1 MYLLTHT
8 TMNFSTYTRKATEA
22 VGSAQ
27 DLAQE
32 RGHSELR
39 ALHLLVALLGQ
50 EQGLVRPLLEKLAL
64 DPRFIEEKAT
74 ALLSTLPTVR
84 GDFQIYV
91 GSELKAVFDAAE
103 KTARSMQ
110 DAYVSTEHLLSAL
123 LTSPSSIPKDLWG
136 GRLPE
141 AKTIAKAI
149 DDLRGGE
156 HVVDQD
162 PEAKMQALAKYA
174 QDLTAEARAGKID
187 PIIGRDE
194 EIRRTIQILSR
205 RTKNNPVLVGEP
217 GVGKTAIAE
226 GLARRI
232 VSGDVPENLR
242 NKTIAML
249 DMGALIAGAK
259 FRGEFEE
266 RLKAVLAE
274 VEKSEG
280 GIILFIDELH
290 TIVGAGASEGSTDA
304 GNLLKPALAR
314 GKIRVIGA
322 TTTKEYR
329 QYIEKDAALERRFQP
344 VQVSEPTLEDTIS
357 ILRGIKD
364 KYELHHGIRIS
375 DPALVATAQLSL
387 RYLPDRKLPDKAI
400 DLMDE
405 AASSLKMEVSSMP
418 TDLEQKK
425 RKIMQLEIE
434 QEALRREKDDASK
447 ARLEKLARELADLR
461 ESSGGIEALWKE
473 EKERIDRL
481 QALREEQDSLRAQ
494 ADQLERAGD
503 LGKVAEIR
511 YGKLP
516 ALEKDITALE
526 KALREKQ
533 ERGESLLREEVTEED
548 IARVVSK
555 WTGIPVSKLVEGE
568 KTKLAHMEEVLG
580 ERIIGQKRAIA
591 AVSHAVRRAR
601 SGLADP
607 TKPQGTFLFL
617 GPTGVGKTELAKSL
631 AEFLFND
638 EASMLRFDMSEYME
652 QHAVARLIG
661 SPPGYVGYEEGGQ
674 LTESVRKRPYS
685 VLLFDE
691 VEKAHPDIFHI
702 LLQVLDD
709 GRLTD
714 GKGRTVN
721 FRNTVI
727 IMTSN
732 LGSSMI
738 QSYSDQ
744 LAGSEGIA
752 RESLEAARSADMQ
765 KILAGHFRPE
775 FLNRIDDIIIFDPL
789 NRAEIHRIVEL
800 QLGELKKRLAEMKY
814 TLEVSDAAIDYLAR
828 KGYDP
833 LFGARP
839 LRRFIQTE
847 VTNVLSLR
855 LIEGSLP
862 VGGTILLDME
872 GEELRLSHRS

>member
-1 MYLLTHT
+1 
-8 TMNFSTYTRKATEA
+8 MNFSTYTRKATEA
-22 VGSAQ
+22 IGAAQ

-32 RGHSELR
+32 RGHGELR
-39 ALHLLVALLGQ
+39 ALHLFSALLEQ
-50 EQGLVRPLLEKLAL
+50 ELGLVRPLLEKLSFA
-64 DPRFIEEKAT
+64 PEELQGTVSKHLAQ
-74 ALLSTLPTVR
+74 LPTQS
-84 GDFQIYV
+84 GQFQTYV
-91 GSELKAVFDAAE
+91 GTELKGVFDAAE
-103 KTARSMQ
+103 KAARTMKDS
-110 DAYVSTEHLLSAL
+110 YVSTEHLLFAL
-123 LTSPSSIPKDLWG
+123 MTTESSVKKEIFG
-136 GRLPE
+136 ARLPDRD
-141 AKTIAKAI
+141 KLLQAI
-149 DDLRGGE
+149 EELRGGE

-232 VSGDVPENLR
+232 VSGDVPDNLR

-259 FRGEFEE
+259 YRGEFEE

-314 GKIRVIGA
+314 GQIRVIGA

-344 VQVSEPTLEDTIS
+344 VQVAEPTLEDTIS

-364 KYELHHGIRIS
+364 KYELHHGVRIS

-418 TDLEQKK
+418 TELEQKK
-425 RKIMQLEIE
+425 RKTMQLEIE

-447 ARLEKLARELADLR
+447 ARLEKISRELADLR
-461 ESSGGIEALWKE
+461 ESTSGMEALWRE
-473 EKERIDRL
+473 EKDRIDHL
-481 QALREEQDSLRAQ
+481 QALREQQDALRAQ
-494 ADQLERAGD
+494 ADQLERAGE

-516 ALEKDITALE
+516 ELEKEVTALE
-526 KALREKQ
+526 QALREKQ

-568 KTKLAHMEEVLG
+568 KSKLAHMEEALG
-580 ERIIGQKRAIA
+580 TRVIGQKRAIS

-607 TKPQGTFLFL
+607 TKPQGSFLFL

-674 LTESVRKRPYS
+674 LTEAVRKKPYS

-738 QSYSDQ
+738 QRYSDQ
-744 LAGSEGIA
+744 LSSTEGIERA
-752 RESLEAARSADMQ
+752 SLEAARSEDMH
-765 KILAGHFRPE
+765 KILGEHFRPE

-789 NRAEIHRIVEL
+789 SRAEIHHIVGL
-800 QLGELKKRLAEMKY
+800 QLQDLKKRLGEMKY
-814 TLEVSDAAIDYLAR
+814 SLEVSEAAVEYLAR

-833 LFGARP
+833 VFGARP

-847 VTNVLSLR
+847 VTNILSLR

-862 VGGTILLDME
+862 AGSTVLLEMQ
-872 GEELRLSHRS
+872 GEELVISSR

>member
-1 MYLLTHT
+1 
-8 TMNFSTYTRKATEA
+8 MNFSQYTIKSMEA
-22 VGSAQ
+22 VQHAQ
-27 DLAQE
+27 DLANKNKN
-32 RGHSELR
+32 SEITS
-39 ALHLLVALLGQ
+39 LHLLSGLLEQ
-50 EQGLVRPLLEKLAL
+50 EGGLVRPLLNAQGQDAAKLLADTKQKL
-64 DPRFIEEKAT
+64 QSLPS
-74 ALLSTLPTVR
+74 LS
-84 GDFQIYV
+84 GDYQLYV
-91 GSELKAVFDAAE
+91 GAELKKVFDEAE
-103 KTARSMQ
+103 SLARGMQ
-110 DAYVSTEHLLSAL
+110 DEYVSTEHLLLAMVRTDSTARREVLGAL
-123 LTSPSSIPKDLWG
+123 ETAKI
-136 GRLPE
+136 E
-141 AKTIAKAI
+141 AAI
-149 DDLRGGE
+149 KELRGGE

-162 PEAKMQALAKYA
+162 PEAKMQALSKYSV
-174 QDLTAEARAGKID
+174 DLTAEARAGKID

-232 VSGDVPENLR
+232 VSGDVPENLKG
-242 NKTIAML
+242 KTIAVL
-249 DMGALIAGAK
+249 DLGALIAGAK
-259 FRGEFEE
+259 YRGEFEE
-266 RLKAVLAE
+266 RLKAVLKE

-280 GIILFIDELH
+280 NIILFIDELH
-290 TIVGAGASEGSTDA
+290 TIVGAGATEGSTDA

-344 VQVSEPTLEDTIS
+344 VIVAEPTLEDTIS

-375 DPALVATAQLSL
+375 DPAIVATAQLSM

-418 TDLEQKK
+418 TELEQKK

-434 QEALRREKDDASK
+434 QEALKKEKDEASK
-447 ARLEKLARELADLR
+447 DRLQKIQKELADLK
-461 ESSGGIEALWKE
+461 ESAGALELVWKQ
-473 EKERIDRL
+473 EKDLIDKL
-481 QALREEQDSLRAQ
+481 QSLREELDQLRLE
-494 ADQLERAGD
+494 ADQMERRGD
-503 LGKVAEIR
+503 LGHVAEIR
-511 YGKLP
+511 YGKIP
-516 ALEKDITALE
+516 AKEKEVAELDAAL
-526 KALREKQ
+526 KKKQ
-533 ERGESLLREEVTEED
+533 ASSDSLLREEVTEED

-568 KTKLAHMEEVLG
+568 KTKLATMEEGLAEHV
-580 ERIIGQKRAIA
+580 IGQRKAIK
-591 AVSHAVRRAR
+591 AVANAVRRSR

-607 TKPQGTFLFL
+607 NKPQGTFLFL

-631 AEFLFND
+631 ARFLFND
-638 EASMLRFDMSEYME
+638 ENLMLRFDMSEYME

-661 SPPGYVGYEEGGQ
+661 SPPGYVGYDEGGQ
-674 LTESVRKRPYS
+674 LTEAVRKKPYS
-685 VLLFDE
+685 VILFDE
-691 VEKAHPDIFHI
+691 VEKAHPDIFNI

-732 LGSSMI
+732 LGSQII
-738 QSYSDQ
+738 QTYGAKMAEAS
-744 LAGSEGIA
+744 GIE
-752 RESLEAARSADMQ
+752 RDSLEAAQQGEIMGVLR
-765 KILAGHFRPE
+765 GHFRPE
-775 FLNRIDDIIIFDPL
+775 FLNRIDDIIIFDSL
-789 NRAEIHRIVEL
+789 NREEIHKIVRL
-800 QLGELKKRLAEMKY
+800 QLRGLEERLAEMKV
-814 TLEVSDAAIDYLAR
+814 TLTVTDAAVDYLAN

-833 LFGARP
+833 AFGARP
-839 LRRFIQTE
+839 LKRLIQNE
-847 VTNVLSLR
+847 LTNLLSME
-855 LIEGSLP
+855 LIEGKIKAGSAIT
-862 VGGTILLDME
+862 VDMQ
-872 GEELRLSHRS
+872 GEELRLKNA